1 MPLDVQYNDLFG
13 YMTEMLV
20 RGCVSVWQGARER
33 ARLASCADVPI
44 RFRRHQAD
52 SIVAQHL
59 FCSNGT
65 GCEKI
70 MPGELRR
77 EAPSR
82 SPVRRAAG
90 RPKRGSSI
98 REFRDNKP
106 QRMMRH
112 AVLYPHTLGTVSQ
125 NSVSTTNNG
134 LPGSA
139 LTGPYPPKSEGAAA
153 RGEGE
158 VSDNN
163 DLNTVTIMHS

>member
-1 MPLDVQYNDLFG
+1 MPLVVQYNDLFG
-13 YMTEMLV
+13 YMTEMFV
-20 RGCVSVWQGARER
+20 RGCVSVWQGTGEPARQ
-33 ARLASCADVPI
+33 ASCADVGI

-70 MPGELRR
+70 MRGELRR

-82 SPVRRAAG
+82 NPVRRAAG

-98 REFRDNKP
+98 REFRENKP
-106 QRMMRH
+106 QSMMRH
-112 AVLYPHTLGTVSQ
+112 AVLYPHTLGNVSQ
-125 NSVSTTNNG
+125 NSVTTTNNG

-139 LTGPYPPKSEGAAA
+139 LTGPDPPKSEGAAA

-158 VSDNN
+158 AADNN
-163 DLNTVTIMHS
+163 EFNTAAIMHS